1 MPKVDRPKRSKVSI
15 YLEEFPNETLRS
27 DGQVLYCQSCDKS
40 ASIDQRGQVI
50 QHINTSKHR
59 GNKDRKLIFQQNFIS
74 TSSAST
80 NSKSVFNDDLCRA
93 LIRLDIPLF
102 KLKNVA
108 FKNFMEK
115 YTGHTIPDESTLRKN
130 YVSGVYE
137 ETISKIQNIIG
148 DGPIWVGVDET
159 TDADGRYIANVIVGK
174 LSTEPS
180 KPFLLC
186 CEELDKC
193 NHKTI
198 CQLFN
203 NAMGVLWSNDPEA
216 AMAIKKTVEL
226 IDSKNLQNNLS
237 FISTNFGF
245 LVDTISKLETSK
257 MPLTESLEIVDN
269 AIKQLER
276 VPGEIGVLTNSKLKN
291 VLEKNTGFNTVMSI
305 RDILLNKTPN
315 NNYSEIEYTR
325 KEIMCM
331 KYAPVHV
338 R

>member
-1 MPKVDRPKRSKVSI
+1 MPKVARTKRSKVSI
-15 YLEEFPNETLRS
+15 YLEEFPNETFRS
-27 DGQVLYCQSCDKS
+27 DGQVLCCQSCDKS
-40 ASIDQRGQVI
+40 VSIDQRGQVI

-59 GNKDRKLIFQQNFIS
+59 GNKVRKLIFQQNFIS
-74 TSSAST
+74 TSSTST

-93 LIRLDIPLF
+93 LIRSDIPLF

-108 FKNFMEK
+108 FKKFMEK
-115 YTGHTIPDESTLRKN
+115 YTGHKITDESTLRKN

-198 CQLFN
+198 CQLFY
-203 NAMGVLWSNDPEA
+203 NAMGVLWPNG
-216 AMAIKKTVEL
+216 IKH
-226 IDSKNLQNNLS
+226 N
-237 FISTNFGF
+237 
-245 LVDTISKLETSK
+245 
-257 MPLTESLEIVDN
+257 
-269 AIKQLER
+269 R
-276 VPGEIGVLTNSKLKN
+276 
-291 VLEKNTGFNTVMSI
+291 
-305 RDILLNKTPN
+305 
-315 NNYSEIEYTR
+315 
-325 KEIMCM
+325 
-331 KYAPVHV
+331 
-338 R
+338 